1 MPSSD
6 VIADPESSKAPGAES
21 GAAMS
26 ASCYRFSDAATT
38 AAQRLEIVERSFYVH
53 FSTCPPGVTS
63 DALALSDA
71 AYKLREVDELNRAKE
86 TIRLQLTKRTS
97 VRLRNMGVAAEN
109 CERLARLV
117 MDGKRVKINAD
128 VDEPRSM
135 EDIYELYRYLKDV
148 ESYQCLLI
156 SAPEMGNERNPR
168 ERRQEMENFCLQA
181 FPPEHFSASRL
192 DHTITWREV
201 SNCTQVRTFVR
212 DFFRRSDGVR
222 AKRAL
227 HAMIVFFGHG
237 SEQGF
242 CAGHE
247 DMPLND
253 IILFV
258 KDEWREAL
266 LQSPEELPVK
276 VEIIFTQCYGH
287 LHDQVVQN
295 DRFKVTALTS
305 VDNVLTTSSAEN
317 AAVGFVN
324 DNLTPYAMGTLRSEV
339 GAIET
344 WRHSD
349 DKNVV
354 DLSAAHRSRSEDK
367 NEPDRPTTS
376 TEDDGMLAS
385 VNNGGPSST

>member
-1 MPSSD
+1 
-6 VIADPESSKAPGAES
+6 
-21 GAAMS
+21 
-26 ASCYRFSDAATT
+26 
-38 AAQRLEIVERSFYVH
+38 
-53 FSTCPPGVTS
+53 
-63 DALALSDA
+63 
-71 AYKLREVDELNRAKE
+71 
-86 TIRLQLTKRTS
+86 
-97 VRLRNMGVAAEN
+97 
-109 CERLARLV
+109 
-117 MDGKRVKINAD
+117 
-128 VDEPRSM
+128 
-135 EDIYELYRYLKDV
+135 
-148 ESYQCLLI
+148 
-156 SAPEMGNERNPR
+156 
-168 ERRQEMENFCLQA
+168 
-181 FPPEHFSASRL
+181 
-192 DHTITWREV
+192 
-201 SNCTQVRTFVR
+201 
-212 DFFRRSDGVR
+212 
-222 AKRAL
+222 
-227 HAMIVFFGHG
+227 MIVFFGHG

-247 DMPLND
+247 DMRLND

-339 GAIET
+339 GEIET